1 MAVEAEASTEAEA
14 DMDSKVLAPENSG
27 NTIMVRCTSCGGEF
41 DAHEPKCPYCGTMY
55 EPGAEEHYMNRLG
68 DIREDMEDLSSLAL
82 PETGSELKQ
91 AAKKTLKTLIIIVA
105 AIAILLGICWL
116 IDLLRLYVWYF

>member
-1 MAVEAEASTEAEA
+1 MEAEASTEAEA
-14 DMDSKVLAPENSG
+14 AMDSKVAARVNADNLPL
-27 NTIMVRCTSCGGEF
+27 IRCTSCGAQF

-82 PETGSELKQ
+82 SETGQELKQ
-91 AAKKTLKTLIIIVA
+91 AAKKTLKTLIVIVA

-116 IDLLRLYVWYF
+116 IDLLRLYVWFF

>member
-1 MAVEAEASTEAEA
+1 MEAEASTEAEA
-14 DMDSKVLAPENSG
+14 DMDSKASG
-27 NTIMVRCTSCGGEF
+27 PVNAGKTSMVRCVSCGAEF

-55 EPGAEEHYMNRLG
+55 EPGAEEHYMNRLS

-82 PETGSELKQ
+82 SETGSELKQ

-105 AIAILLGICWL
+105 VIAVLLGICWL